1 MKNKGMLVILIIMFV
16 IAVTGGIIGF
26 LESKKNGQ
34 KCWLKD

>member
-26 LESKKNGQ
+26 LERRSRRNAS
-34 KCWLKD
+34 